1 MASRSSSRLSIPAAV
16 TVGAVAVIALIAS
29 GVLRP
34 TPATGA
40 TPSQSPS
47 TPASPAA
54 HNDAG
59 PRNPGTRHPR
69 PGNSGTRH
77 PRPGNSGT
85 RHPAPA
91 TPEPADPSPAPGVR
105 GPVRL
110 DIATPHEVVLE
121 VWDYAAAITSVR
133 SGRAGD
139 GMSVRWNEMQ
149 IENLGPSTLRLTWIG
164 FPVDDDLIL
173 ATNEHDGVLWLTLA
187 QPVPPPNSDGLGF
200 DRVVILQFASPID
213 AADVQ
218 YVIQEGVD
226 TPGF

>member
-1 MASRSSSRLSIPAAV
+1 MATRSPSRLSIPAAV

-47 TPASPAA
+47 APAS
-54 HNDAG
+54 
-59 PRNPGTRHPR
+59 
-69 PGNSGTRH
+69 
-77 PRPGNSGT
+77 
-85 RHPAPA
+85 PAPA
-91 TPEPADPSPAPGVR
+91 TPPPATPVPVTPEPATPAPAMPEPTDGVLQ
-105 GPVRL
+105 PVRL
-110 DIATPHEVVLE
+110 DIATPNDVVLE
-121 VWDYAAAITSVR
+121 VWDHAGVIDGAR

-139 GMSVRWNEMQ
+139 GMSVRWNDMK

-173 ATNEHDGVLWLTLA
+173 AVNEHDGVIWLTLA

-200 DRVVILQFASPID
+200 DRVLILEFASPVN
-213 AADVQ
+213 ADDVKS
-218 YVIQEGVD
+218 VIQEGVD
-226 TPGF
+226 TAG